1 MIKAIFAV
9 DYWGGMGHK
18 GSLPWPHHSEDLQ
31 YFKEQTQGHIVV
43 MGRRTWDDPKMPKP
57 LPGRTTYVVTNRP
70 LFGYENVRTIKG
82 DICGSI
88 KNIQNT
94 NPNKTIW
101 IIGGPQ
107 ILLDTRDLVD
117 EAHVTHFKGQFKVDA
132 QLDLKKYLGVFQATG
147 AAPSSDRK
155 CNWTTYK
162 NVDIFRSIR

>member
-9 DYWGGMGHK
+9 DHWGGMGLN

-57 LPGRTTYVVTNRP
+57 LPDRQTYVATSSTVV
-70 LFGYENVRTIKG
+70 GHKNV
-82 DICGSI
+82 
-88 KNIQNT
+88 
-94 NPNKTIW
+94 KTIRGDLCDQIKKIAKDNPSKTVW
-101 IIGGPQ
+101 ILGGPQ
-107 ILLDTRDLVD
+107 LLLDTRDITD
-117 EAHVTHFKGQFKVDA
+117 QAHVTHFKGQFRTDV
-132 QLDLKKYLGVFQATG
+132 QLDMRKYFLMFQATG

-162 NVDIFRSIR
+162 NIDIFRQL